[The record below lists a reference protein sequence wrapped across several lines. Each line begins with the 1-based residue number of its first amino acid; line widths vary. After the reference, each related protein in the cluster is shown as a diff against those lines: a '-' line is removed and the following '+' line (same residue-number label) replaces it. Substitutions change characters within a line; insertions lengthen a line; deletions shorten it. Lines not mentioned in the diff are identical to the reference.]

1 MVYKTIITISFFVL
15 SLFSY
20 SQKADS
26 INIAKAQNVLRK
38 YFGSSGRVNNCLL
51 YGIDNKYIF
60 IEKVESSFKLFYVS
74 ELNGI
79 EDSTSFKKRHKIL
92 KRAFNP
98 AACQNQFLYTNS
110 DTINRYQHPH
120 SRFIYFMLRRN
131 DLKVC
136 EFNLPAMFSIDV
148 RKKIIYPLDD
158 RVQAFLVKKY
168 STQWK

>member
-1 MVYKTIITISFFVL
+1 MDGGEHRN
-15 SLFSY
+15 
-20 SQKADS
+20 APGG
-26 INIAKAQNVLRK
+26 N
-38 YFGSSGRVNNCLL
+38 GEGCESG
-51 YGIDNKYIF
+51 
-60 IEKVESSFKLFYVS
+60 VEGVDLPRQFAEWFLQREFPRSGVS
-74 ELNGI
+74 
-79 EDSTSFKKRHKIL
+79 
-92 KRAFNP
+92 
-98 AACQNQFLYTNS
+98 C
-110 DTINRYQHPH
+110 